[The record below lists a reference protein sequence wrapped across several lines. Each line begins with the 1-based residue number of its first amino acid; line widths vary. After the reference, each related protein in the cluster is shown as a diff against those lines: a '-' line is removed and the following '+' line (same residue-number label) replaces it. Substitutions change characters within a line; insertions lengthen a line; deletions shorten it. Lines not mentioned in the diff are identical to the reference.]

1 MTKDK
6 VSVTRAAPITEP
18 SYPVPKGE
26 AARLTALRA
35 LEVLDSPAEKS
46 FDDIVH
52 LAVKM
57 FDVPVALISL
67 VDADRQWFKARLG
80 IDEEEMERSVAFCA
94 HTIMNGTVCLI
105 PDARE
110 DIRFAHN
117 PLVARD
123 KGFRFYAG
131 APLTT
136 SEGHRIG
143 SLCIMDRIP
152 RNDIGVEQ
160 QFCLEKLAALVIDQL
175 QLRVARKWHEEHAR
189 EISASHALVSAT
201 GKQLQTLM
209 DNLPLGILLLD
220 YDLKISASNV
230 SSSELLGL
238 RDLGD
243 KIHGRSLQS
252 VLRLLRKR
260 GEFSGKAQ
268 AIREAVGAAQAA
280 RTMLLEHDR
289 PDGTILEI
297 RGIPSEQG
305 LYAILYL
312 DVTDQRRRM
321 RLEAEA
327 RAAADKANRLKSDFL
342 ANMSHEIRTPLN
354 GIIGMN
360 SLLLDTKLD
369 VEQSQY
375 AVAVRDSAEALLA
388 LINDLLDISKLEAGK
403 VELENVNFD
412 LDQLVQSV
420 LDVCTTTLGAK
431 DLAISVSLSKKM
443 PIEWC
448 GDSTRLRQILINL
461 VGNAV
466 KFTTRGSVT
475 LIVTIDGE
483 IDNDVSERH
492 SLRFEI
498 RDTGIG
504 IDLEA
509 QQFLFDKFSQV
520 DTSVTRRFG
529 GTGLG
534 LAICKS
540 LVELMG
546 GKIGVESQFGQGS
559 TFWFTVPLHAAA
571 TKEASRED
579 FRGALRGLRALIIDD
594 IAMNRRLI
602 RRMLEREEVLV
613 TEAEDAFAGYAAL
626 ERAWHTS
633 EPCDVIVL
641 DQMMPGMAGDALARR
656 ISDDERFA
664 NTRII
669 LATSAG
675 TTPRF
680 SMDRVSG
687 IDAVLRKPI
696 RRLDMLNALQKVM
709 SVRAAST
716 ATARVAAESS
726 VGAPAL
732 KGVRVLLC
740 EDNQINQL
748 YAGAILRK
756 EGALTDT
763 VDDGAQAVA
772 AIESGSY
779 DLVLMDIQM
788 PVMDGLEATR
798 RIRRLPAPKG
808 SVPIIGLTAHA
819 MAGDRERCI
828 AAGMSEYLSKPVD
841 AEKLRATIREFL
853 AQYPVC
859 QNVLAVARDDFDL
872 TALIDDRPL
881 VDLAKA
887 VDRDELLDLILAWV
901 QSTSERLS
909 QIADCTDRDSIR
921 KVAHDLRGNGG
932 TFGAHSLSAA
942 AARLEQACTASSRD
956 IIIEQSEL
964 QRIGWQS
971 IDAIRQRWQI

>member
-1 MTKDK
+1 MTEEK
-6 VSVTRAAPITEP
+6 VSVNRAEPITKRG
-18 SYPVPKGE
+18 YPVPKGE
-26 AARLTALRA
+26 AARLAALRA

-52 LAVKM
+52 LALKM

-67 VDADRQWFKARLG
+67 VDADRQWFKARHG
-80 IDEEEMERSVAFCA
+80 IEEKEMQRSVAFCA
-94 HTIMNGTVCLI
+94 YTIMDGTVCLI
-105 PDARE
+105 QDARE
-110 DIRFAHN
+110 DIRFADN

-136 SEGHRIG
+136 SDGHRIG
-143 SLCIMDRIP
+143 SICIMDRIP
-152 RNDIGVEQ
+152 RIDIGVEQ
-160 QFCLEKLAALVIDQL
+160 QFCLEKLAALVMDQL
-175 QLRVARKWHEEHAR
+175 QLRLTRKWHEEQAR
-189 EISASHALVSAT
+189 EISASHALVST
-201 GKQLQTLM
+201 TSKQLQNLI

-220 YDLKISASNV
+220 SDLKISASNV

-238 RDLGD
+238 QDLGD
-243 KIHGRSLQS
+243 KIHGRSLRS

-260 GEFSGKAQ
+260 GEFTGKAQ
-268 AIREAVGAAQAA
+268 AVDDAIGAVRAA
-280 RTMLLEHDR
+280 RTIQFEHER

-305 LYAILYL
+305 PYAILYI

-321 RLEAEA
+321 LLEAEA
-327 RAAADKANRLKSDFL
+327 RTAAEKANRLKSDFL
-342 ANMSHEIRTPLN
+342 ANMSHEIRTPMN
-354 GIIGMN
+354 GIMGMN
-360 SLLLDTKLD
+360 SLLLDTNLD

-375 AVAVRDSAEALLA
+375 AVAVRDSAEALLS

-403 VELENVNFD
+403 VELENMKFD
-412 LDQLVQSV
+412 LNQLVQSV
-420 LDVCTTTLGAK
+420 LDVCTTTAGAK
-431 DLAISVSLSKKM
+431 DLPMAVSLSEKI
-443 PIEWC
+443 PTEWC

-466 KFTTRGSVT
+466 KFTTCGFVT
-475 LIVTIDGE
+475 LVVTVDGQ
-483 IDNDVSERH
+483 IGNDVPERH
-492 SLRFEI
+492 ILRFEI

-504 IDLEA
+504 IDLAA
-509 QQFLFDKFSQV
+509 QDYLFDKFSQV
-520 DTSVTRRFG
+520 DSSVTRRFG

-546 GKIGVESQFGQGS
+546 GKIGVESQLGKGS
-559 TFWFTVPLHAAA
+559 TFWFTVPLRAAA
-571 TKEASRED
+571 TKEAYLED
-579 FRGALRGLRALIIDD
+579 LRGALRGLRALIIDD

-626 ERAWHTS
+626 ERAWHTG
-633 EPCDVIVL
+633 ETFDVIVL

-656 ISDDERFA
+656 ISEDERFA

-680 SMDRVSG
+680 SEDRVSG
-687 IDAVLRKPI
+687 IDAVLKKPI

-709 SVRAAST
+709 SVRVTST
-716 ATARVAAESS
+716 AKSQVAAKSS
-726 VGAPAL
+726 AGTPL
-732 KGVRVLLC
+732 LDGVRILLC
-740 EDNQINQL
+740 DDNQINQL

-772 AIESGSY
+772 AIEGSSY

-788 PVMDGLEATR
+788 PVIDGLEATR

-841 AEKLRATIREFL
+841 AEKLRATIREVL
-853 AQYPVC
+853 AQYPAC
-859 QNVLAVARDDFDL
+859 QNVSAVVKDDFDL
-872 TALIDDRPL
+872 AALLDDGPL
-881 VDLAKA
+881 VELARA
-887 VDRDELLDLILAWV
+887 VDRDQLLDLILAWV
-901 QSTSERLS
+901 HSTSERLS
-909 QIADCTDRDSIR
+909 QIASCTDRDSIR
-921 KVAHDLRGNGG
+921 KVAHDLRGTGG

-942 AARLEQACTASSRD
+942 AARLEQACSVSSPD
-956 IIIEQSEL
+956 IMIEQSEL
-964 QRIGWQS
+964 QRIGWLS
-971 IDAIRQRWQI
+971 IDAMRLRWQI

>member
-1 MTKDK
+1 MTEEK
-6 VSVTRAAPITEP
+6 VSVNRAQPITIRG
-18 SYPVPKGE
+18 YPVPRGE
-26 AARLTALRA
+26 AARLAALRA

-67 VDADRQWFKARLG
+67 MDADRQWFKARLG
-80 IDEEEMERSVAFCA
+80 IEEEEMERSVAFCA
-94 HTIMNGTVCLI
+94 HDIMDGAVCLI

-110 DIRFAHN
+110 DIRFADN
-117 PLVARD
+117 PLVA

-152 RNDIGVEQ
+152 RNDIGDEQ
-160 QFCLEKLAALVIDQL
+160 KVCLEKLAALVMDQL
-175 QLRVARKWHEEHAR
+175 QLRVTRKWHEEQAR
-189 EISASHALVSAT
+189 EISASHALVST
-201 GKQLQTLM
+201 TSKQLQNLM

-220 YDLKISASNV
+220 SDLKISASNV
-230 SSSELLGL
+230 SSFELLGL
-238 RDLGD
+238 RDLGER
-243 KIHGRSLQS
+243 IHGRSLKS

-268 AIREAVGAAQAA
+268 AISEAVGAVRAA
-280 RTMLLEHDR
+280 RTIQLEHER

-305 LYAILYL
+305 LYAILYI
-312 DVTDQRRRM
+312 DVTDQRKRM

-327 RAAADKANRLKSDFL
+327 RTAAEKANRLKSDFL
-342 ANMSHEIRTPLN
+342 ANLSHEIRTPMN

-360 SLLLDTKLD
+360 SLLLDTKLG

-403 VELENVNFD
+403 VELESINFE
-412 LDQLVQSV
+412 LDQLIQSV
-420 LDVCTTTLGAK
+420 LDVCTTTAGSK
-431 DLAISVSLSKKM
+431 DLAIAISLDEKM
-443 PIEWC
+443 PLGWL
-448 GDSTRLRQILINL
+448 GDPTRLRQILINL

-466 KFTTRGSVT
+466 KFTHRGSVT
-475 LIVTIDGE
+475 LSVTFEETIV
-483 IDNDVSERH
+483 NDVSERH
-492 SLRFEI
+492 ILRFEI

-504 IDLEA
+504 IDLAA
-509 QQFLFDKFSQV
+509 QEYLFDKFSQV
-520 DTSVTRRFG
+520 DSSVTRRFG

-546 GKIGVESQFGQGS
+546 GKIGVESRLGKGS
-559 TFWFTVPLHAAA
+559 TFWFTIPLHAAA
-571 TKEASRED
+571 TKDAHLRD
-579 FRGALRGLRALIIDD
+579 LRGALRGLRALIIGD

-613 TEAEDAFAGYAAL
+613 TDAEDAFAGYAAL
-626 ERAWHTS
+626 ERAWHMG
-633 EPCDVIVL
+633 EPCDIIVL
-641 DQMMPGMAGDALARR
+641 DQMMPGIAGDALARR
-656 ISDDERFA
+656 ISEDGRFA
-664 NTRII
+664 DTRII

-675 TTPRF
+675 TTHRF
-680 SMDRVSG
+680 SADRMSG
-687 IDAVLRKPI
+687 IDAVLKKPI

-709 SVRAAST
+709 SERATST
-716 ATARVAAESS
+716 ATAQAATASS
-726 VGAPAL
+726 AGAPVL
-732 KGVRVLLC
+732 EGVRVLLC
-740 EDNQINQL
+740 DDNQINQL

-763 VDDGAQAVA
+763 VDDGVQAVA
-772 AIESGSY
+772 AIENSSY

-841 AEKLRATIREFL
+841 AEKLRATIREVL
-853 AQYPVC
+853 AQYPAC
-859 QNVLAVARDDFDL
+859 QNASAVVKDDFDL
-872 TALIDDRPL
+872 AGLIDDRPL
-881 VDLAKA
+881 VELARA
-887 VDRDELLDLILAWV
+887 VGRGELLDLILAWV
-901 QSTSERLS
+901 HSTSERLN
-909 QIADCTDRDSIR
+909 QIAICTDRDSIR
-921 KVAHDLRGNGG
+921 KVAHDLRGTGG
-932 TFGAHSLSAA
+932 TFGAHSLAVA
-942 AARLEQACTASSRD
+942 AARLEQACTDSSPD
-956 IIIEQSEL
+956 IIMEQSKI

-971 IDAIRQRWQI
+971 IAAMRQRWQI